1 MPVRNRFKIGV
12 DLPRGLQPF
21 AALELFYLLTPV
33 SEYRETRFYLGLDW
47 NLTSRLDLTAYYMNQ
62 KETNVQM
69 PEENQVLGL
78 GISYRFWE
86 PDGSADS
93 PAPNEPSIGD

>member
-1 MPVRNRFKIGV
+1 
-12 DLPRGLQPF
+12 
-21 AALELFYLLTPV
+21 
-33 SEYRETRFYLGLDW
+33 
-47 NLTSRLDLTAYYMNQ
+47 MNQ

-78 GISYRFWE
+78 AISYRFWE
-86 PDGSADS
+86 SDGSADS